1 MISRAR
7 EGLNGTPRQ
16 WGSNRREQI
25 KVRAN
30 HRKEQIMVSERKSKA
45 RRLAHT
51 LMACLAVAAAG
62 CAPQGET
69 PTETRTAATPPSMA
83 MTTEI
88 PANVLTPDHTE
99 TRLGTLE
106 FVDGFPSEDTAQ
118 KVWDHLDFSRAVEV
132 MIMTTPAASLSGFRK
147 GIRQWGPDNETMI
160 YWHGRLDS
168 KGLLLTGNTTV
179 VYAFMWVDV
188 KDGPM
193 VIETPPNVLGII
205 DDAWFHYVT
214 DFGNAG
220 EDRGQGGKYLLVPP
234 DYEGDIPD
242 GYLVRRSNT
251 YGHWL
256 VMRGFMQN
264 FEADPVVQNMKDHFR
279 LYPLGSA
286 AREVNWVNVSMEAF
300 NTLHAQD
307 ITFFEEVNEVVQ
319 EEPNAA
325 HNPEILGLLASIGIE
340 KGKPFAPDERM
351 QGILAEAA
359 AVGTA
364 AQRTILFRNRNE
376 NVVLWPGS
384 KSWEIG
390 FAGGS
395 HEFLNDGVSLINERT
410 RFHFYATGITP
421 AMVNPPVGAGST
433 YVIGLRDSEG
443 RMLDG
448 GKTYRIHVPP
458 NVPAARFWEI
468 TVYDNQTRSFL
479 QTDNPHPGVPSIDPS
494 AIQNADGSYD
504 VYIGPERPDGDVN
517 WIQTIPGKGWNLL
530 WRIYG
535 PEQAWYDKAW
545 RPSEIEMI
553 EGGSQ

>member
-1 MISRAR
+1 MNTKR
-7 EGLNGTPRQ
+7 L
-16 WGSNRREQI
+16 
-25 KVRAN
+25 
-30 HRKEQIMVSERKSKA
+30 VSFFG
-45 RRLAHT
+45 
-51 LMACLAVAAAG
+51 AAAMVFSTLP
-62 CAPQGET
+62 AVSMSQ
-69 PTETRTAATPPSMA
+69 ATSQMK

-88 PANVLTPDHTE
+88 PANVVTPDKME

-106 FVDGFPSEDTAQ
+106 FVDGVPTEATSQ
-118 KVWDHLDFSRAVEV
+118 KVWDHLDFSRAVEA

-179 VYAFMWVDV
+179 VYTFMWVDV
-188 KDGPM
+188 KDSPM

-220 EDRGQGGKYLLVPP
+220 EDRGKGGRYLLVGP
-234 DYEGDIPD
+234 DYEGEIPK
-242 GYLVRRSNT
+242 GYLVRKSNT

-256 VMRGFMQN
+256 VMRGFMKN
-264 FEADPVVQNMKDHFR
+264 FEADPVVKNMKDHFR
-279 LYPLGSA
+279 LYPLGSEPK
-286 AREVNWVNVSMEAF
+286 EVNWVNVSMKAF

-319 EEPNAA
+319 EEPNSA

-340 KGKPFAPDERM
+340 KGKPFKPDARM
-351 QGILAEAA
+351 RKILSEAA

-364 AQRTILFRNRNE
+364 AQRSIIWRNRND

-421 AMVNPPVGAGST
+421 AMVKPPVGAGST
-433 YVIGLRDSEG
+433 YVIGLRDAEG
-443 RMLDG
+443 KPLDG
-448 GKTYRIHVPP
+448 SKTYRIHVPP
-458 NVPAARFWEI
+458 NVPATRFWEI
-468 TVYDNQTRSFL
+468 TIYDNQTRSFL
-479 QTDNPHPGVPSIDPS
+479 QTDQPHPGVPSIDPDLVT
-494 AIQNADGSYD
+494 NADGSVD
-504 VYIGPERPDGDVN
+504 VYIGPKKPEGKVN
-517 WIQTIPGKGWNLL
+517 WIQTLPGKGWNLL

-535 PEQAWYDKAW
+535 PEQAWYDLKW
-545 RPSEIEMI
+545 RPSEIE
-553 EGGSQ
+553 EVR